1 MENKNNYKI
10 TLKLTNEEKE
20 LLESKKDSPEKLA
33 LKKKIMK
40 KILIKE
46 NKKNGNSRTA
56 IWKSN

>member
-20 LLESKKDSPEKLA
+20 LLESKKDSPEKIA

-46 NKKNGNSRTA
+46 SEN
-56 IWKSN
+56 I